1 MSVSLS
7 HLVSIRPSSI
17 TSFTTMKILLA
28 NPRGFC
34 AGVNMAIDCVD
45 EVLRIHGPPVYVY
58 HEIVHNR
65 HVVEDFR
72 RRGVTFVNDV
82 RDVPEGGVLVYSAH
96 GISPDVRRQART
108 RRLIEV
114 DATCPLV
121 TKVHLEVLRF
131 AREGYT
137 IVFIGHRNHDEA
149 VGTVGEAPE
158 SIVVVETVDEVDRLP
173 VADPQRV
180 AYVTQTTLSVSDAE
194 RIISALRRR
203 FPGVKAPPKDDIC
216 YATTNR
222 QNAVSELSPEV
233 DLVLVIGSKNSS
245 NSRRLVERAREAGKP
260 AHLIDDESELR
271 AEWFSGTGAVL
282 VTAGASAPE
291 HLVNNLLDRL
301 KRDFSGEVEMRTLVE
316 EDVAFELPRSIRSL
330 TVVK

>member
-1 MSVSLS
+1 
-7 HLVSIRPSSI
+7 
-17 TSFTTMKILLA
+17 
-28 NPRGFC
+28 
-34 AGVNMAIDCVD
+34 
-45 EVLRIHGPPVYVY
+45 
-58 HEIVHNR
+58 
-65 HVVEDFR
+65 
-72 RRGVTFVNDV
+72 
-82 RDVPEGGVLVYSAH
+82 
-96 GISPDVRRQART
+96 
-108 RRLIEV
+108 LIEV

-131 AREGYT
+131 ARDGYT

-158 SIVVVETVDEVDRLP
+158 SMVVVESVEEVDRLN
-173 VADPQRV
+173 VADPDRV

-194 RIISALRRR
+194 RIIAALRRR
-203 FPGVKAPPKDDIC
+203 FPMIKAPPKDDIC

-233 DLVLVIGSKNSS
+233 QLVLVIGSRNSS
-245 NSRRLVERAREAGKP
+245 NSQRLVERAREAGRR

-271 AEWFSGTGAVL
+271 AEWFVGVDAVL

-301 KRDFSGEVEMRTLVE
+301 KRDFNGEVETRMLIE

-330 TVVK
+330 AVVQ